1 MWLNLDCFIYV
12 QQNVC
17 SARALCTFG
26 ETEAGRGKAT
36 CQESD
41 SERQQCAGL
50 NSGLALSGYL
60 VQIIKDN
67 RFQKGD
73 QRPASLFTKRNPH

>member
-1 MWLNLDCFIYV
+1 MWLNLWITSFTY
-12 QQNVC
+12 N
-17 SARALCTFG
+17 RMFALQGPFFG
-26 ETEAGRGKAT
+26 ETEAGRRETT
-36 CQESD
+36 CQGSD

-67 RFQKGD
+67 RVQKGD